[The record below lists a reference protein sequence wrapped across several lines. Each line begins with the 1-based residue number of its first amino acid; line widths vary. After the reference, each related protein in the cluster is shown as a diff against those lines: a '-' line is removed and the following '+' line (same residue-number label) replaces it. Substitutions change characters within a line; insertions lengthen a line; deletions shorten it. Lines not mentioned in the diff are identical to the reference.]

1 MARPTKSVDSLSI
14 EITANAQN
22 ASNAINTLVRD
33 IGTLSNAINGMN
45 MNNIT
50 SQMQNFGQ
58 AINNINARPLVNN
71 INQLAN
77 ATRRYNNV
85 ANNMGNVNNQFANNM
100 GRIAT
105 ASYRVTS
112 GMQRINDKLNSFIMR
127 ARSANKE
134 TKNFAQTVGLLYARF
149 FLLIRGVKT
158 LTKQVKSSM
167 DYIEVMNY
175 FDSSMGQVAERGVSK
190 WAEMGYD
197 SAEAYYESFSSRA
210 KEVTR
215 DMSGFY
221 PEKNGTLTKSGTT
234 SLGMNPQQLLQY
246 QAQYAQMASSMGTT
260 SEQALKLS
268 EVMTKLGADLASVKN
283 IEFEDAWRDL
293 TSGMV
298 GMSRTVDKYGAN
310 IRNANMQQKLMELGI
325 NANVSA
331 LSQADK
337 ALLRTIIILDATKYG
352 WTDLASTLDT
362 PANQFR
368 MLANNVKLLGQLIGN
383 ILLPV
388 VAKILPYLNAFVI
401 ALQRLFTWL
410 AKVLGIDLS
419 RLMAK
424 DKTPDNSALSD
435 MLDEAEGLGD
445 ALDNDAKNAKKLK
458 KQLQGFDA
466 LNNLTSK
473 DDSTTGAL
481 DGLGNLSG
489 LLDSAFDDAVK
500 DYLDA
505 WDEAFKKLTNDAEKI
520 ADKISN
526 FFIHL
531 FDPIR
536 RAWKNVG
543 EDFKE
548 SWKNAFKEVG
558 KLVKSFMVSFWR
570 VWGETNTQK
579 IFEHIIGIFADI
591 GDIVAN
597 LAMKFREAWDENLNG
612 YTILKNIR
620 NIALTIV
627 EGFHAMS
634 SSVKSW
640 TENINFAPLLSKF
653 GEFLEA
659 VNVVVGHLMDVMLA
673 FLNKVILPLG
683 KWTLE
688 EGLPRL
694 LQVFIDLKDKVDWEG
709 LKNNLKGLFDRL
721 EPFAERIGGGLILFI
736 EQISDKL
743 AKLVNGKLFNGFI
756 KLLERFIDSLTEED
770 IADLLWGIIKAFI
783 AFKIAFGTFK
793 LATGL
798 ANLVNLFTQLRPLL
812 TVIGSG
818 FARLGNSIKGTRA
831 FTATLGKLTG
841 AIQNTIVSLGGTGA
855 GGLAGIWEFLSMDVG
870 ALVSS
875 GSVATIGASIG
886 TALVGGI
893 LASIVGSKIGN
904 KLGQFLFPKD
914 EKYYEDFSWFGEGG
928 FFDSAK
934 YFFTEMIPDAVGG
947 MVGKIKEA
955 FGNFK
960 EIVTNAFGSLKETVA
975 NAFMN
980 VKQTISDVWNGIGEW
995 FTSNVI
1001 EPIANAWENLKN
1013 SRLAQI
1019 FEGINILFRANWIQA
1034 KEWMSSYIIEPI
1046 QSAWANVVQWFSENI
1061 FVPMGK
1067 MWNFLSE
1074 QTIAIFAYLGRQ
1086 LSALWSNFASWFV
1099 NTVIAPLSNAWNGFK
1114 ETVVIVATNAWETLK
1129 SIWGFASSWFK
1140 ENVIDKIIDGFV
1152 GAGEMIKNAFTTTW
1166 EFLKNGFKGTFNFI
1180 IGIIQNCINSLIGGL
1195 NKFFEFFNQAV
1206 SKASQ
1211 ITGDKWSGIKPI
1223 GKITLAK
1230 YATGG
1235 FPEAG
1240 QLFLARE
1247 AGAEMVGSMNG
1258 KTTVANNDQIV
1269 EGIASGVYSANQEQN
1284 ALLIEQN
1291 NLLRAILEKDT
1302 GISDSALFRSVQ
1314 NSANSYYKMTGN
1326 KAFA

>member
-14 EITANAQN
+14 EITASAQN
-22 ASNAINTLVRD
+22 ASQALNTLIKD
-33 IGTLSNAINGMN
+33 IGSLSNAISGMD
-45 MNNIT
+45 MSRIT
-50 SQMQNFGQ
+50 SQMQNFSK
-58 AINNINARPLVNN
+58 AVKNANLQPLAQNMNKVVNAMN
-71 INQLAN
+71 
-77 ATRRYNNV
+77 RYNTAMNR
-85 ANNMGNVNNQFANNM
+85 ANKASGSSSSNFYHLGN
-100 GRIAT
+100 
-105 ASYRVTS
+105 SLYRTS
-112 GMQRINDKLNSFIMR
+112 TSLQRINDKLNGFVSKIR
-127 ARSANKE
+127 GANKE

-221 PEKNGTLTKSGTT
+221 PEKNGSLTPSGTS

-283 IEFEDAWRDL
+283 IGFEDAWRDL

-310 IRNANMQQKLMELGI
+310 IRTANMQQKLMELGI

-337 ALLRTIIILDATKYG
+337 ALLRTIIILDATRYG
-352 WTDLASTLDT
+352 WADLAETLNT

-368 MLANNVKLLGQLIGN
+368 MLANNVKLLGQMIGN

-419 RLMAK
+419 GLMANNA
-424 DKTPDNSALSD
+424 TPDNSAMSD
-435 MLDEAEGLGD
+435 MLDEAEGFGD
-445 ALDNDAKNAKKLK
+445 ALDKDTDKAKKLK

-473 DDSTTGAL
+473 DDSTGAL
-481 DGLGNLSG
+481 DGIGELSG
-489 LLDSAFDDAVK
+489 LLDGAFNDAVDEYLKAWADAFSKLENKAK
-500 DYLDA
+500 D
-505 WDEAFKKLTNDAEKI
+505 I

-531 FDPIR
+531 FAPIR
-536 RAWKNVG
+536 RAWAKVG
-543 EDFKE
+543 DEVVE
-548 SWKNAFKEVG
+548 SWKRAFSEIG
-558 KLVKSFMVSFWR
+558 KLVNSFMISFWR
-570 VWGETNTQK
+570 VLGESKTQV
-579 IFEHIIGIFADI
+579 IFENIFLIIANI
-591 GDIVAN
+591 GKLIGN
-597 LAMKFREAWDENLNG
+597 LAERFRIAWDENLNG
-612 YTILKNIR
+612 YKILKAIR
-620 NIALTIV
+620 DIIYTIV
-627 EGFHAMS
+627 DGFKGMS
-634 SSVKSW
+634 DDIVAWS
-640 TENINFAPLLSKF
+640 EEIDFAPILSKF
-653 GEFLEA
+653 GEFLNA
-659 VNVVVGHLMDVMLA
+659 SNGVIGSLMNIMRD
-673 FLNKVILPLG
+673 FLNTVLLPLA
-683 KWTLE
+683 KWTIE
-688 EGLPRL
+688 KGLPDL
-694 LQVFIDLKDKVDWEG
+694 LQVFIDFKYKVDWEKLESNLHKLFES
-709 LKNNLKGLFDRL
+709 LK
-721 EPFAERIGGGLILFI
+721 PFAQKIGEGLILFI
-736 EQISDKL
+736 ERISNALANWVNNGGFEKFLEKLEKFMDGTTAEDVADFLEHL
-743 AKLVNGKLFNGFI
+743 AKAIIALKIATTVTKGLSFFFNTFDGVFKLSKGIWNLGKG
-756 KLLERFIDSLTEED
+756 
-770 IADLLWGIIKAFI
+770 IKALSIKPLVKLSEVVASFSGGASGI
-783 AFKIAFGTFK
+783 KGVFDALKFAGNTSNFSTILGAGTWTEIGATAGLWIGSSILTAIGGFK
-793 LATGL
+793 L
-798 ANLVNLFTQLRPLL
+798 
-812 TVIGSG
+812 
-818 FARLGNSIKGTRA
+818 
-831 FTATLGKLTG
+831 GK
-841 AIQNTIVSLGGTGA
+841 
-855 GGLAGIWEFLSMDVG
+855 
-870 ALVSS
+870 
-875 GSVATIGASIG
+875 
-886 TALVGGI
+886 
-893 LASIVGSKIGN
+893 KIGE
-904 KLGQFLFPKD
+904 LITGDKD
-914 EKYYEDFSWFGEGG
+914 LYDSFSWFGEGG

-934 YFFTEMIPDAVGG
+934 YFFIEMIPEAVGG
-947 MVGKIKEA
+947 MVEKVSGA
-955 FGNFK
+955 FTTFK
-960 EIVTNAFGSLKETVA
+960 EIISTAFDNMKEKISTT
-975 NAFMN
+975 FSN
-980 VKQTISDVWNGIGEW
+980 VRQTISDVWTGIGEW
-995 FTSNVI
+995 FTTYVT
-1001 EPIANAWENLKN
+1001 EPIAQAWQNLKD

-1019 FEGINILFRANWIQA
+1019 FEGLGILFRAGWIEA
-1034 KEWMSSYIIEPI
+1034 KEWMTTTVIEPI
-1046 QSAWANVVQWFSENI
+1046 QVAWTNVVTWFDENV
-1061 FVPMGK
+1061 FTP
-1067 MWNFLSE
+1067 F
-1074 QTIAIFAYLGRQ
+1074 
-1086 LSALWSNFASWFV
+1086 
-1099 NTVIAPLSNAWNGFK
+1099 SNAWGKLSESVMAIFGFLGDK
-1114 ETVVIVATNAWETLK
+1114 ISGTWSSFSGWFVGNVITPIVEGWGKFKDKVSEIAIGAWETLK
-1129 SIWGFASSWFK
+1129 NVWTSAGDWFK
-1140 ENVIDKIIDGFV
+1140 ENVADRIVNAFTTVKTSI
-1152 GAGEMIKNAFTTTW
+1152 ENAFTTTW